1 MCKVP
6 GLAADT
12 GRKAMGDDKEKEKEE
27 KKDEEAISLS
37 YSLFNSGEKVITQ
50 KTVTHNGVFSEVF
63 ISHCFLVILPEF
75 FFPKSC
81 YDIVQMYNIEIL
93 SCWEGCL

>member
-37 YSLFNSGEKVITQ
+37 YSLFNSGEKVIT
-50 KTVTHNGVFSEVF
+50 
-63 ISHCFLVILPEF
+63 
-75 FFPKSC
+75 
-81 YDIVQMYNIEIL
+81 
-93 SCWEGCL
+93 